1 MRRPHPYSFFISFNW
16 PSAPQRVTC
25 FYSAASTPQNFG
37 VIGLRHHSAI
47 HNPAC
52 GGLLDNV
59 QGATAVQGVTETE
72 ILPVFQQV
80 MVGGDLSLQLDLDT
94 QQGLMLLVWCCPSV
108 QVCDSSDSRCSR
120 TPLSCSV
127 CIM

>member
-1 MRRPHPYSFFISFNW
+1 MRRPHPYSFFTSFNW
-16 PSAPQRVTC
+16 PPAPQRVTC

-37 VIGLRHHSAI
+37 VIALRHHSAI

-59 QGATAVQGVTETE
+59 QVATAVH
-72 ILPVFQQV
+72 LPVFQQV

-94 QQGLMLLVWCCPSV
+94 QQGLMLLGLVLPLCPG
-108 QVCDSSDSRCSR
+108 
-120 TPLSCSV
+120 L
-127 CIM
+127 